1 MEIPHIPVLRN
12 EVVDIFK
19 DLQGFLIDCTLGFAG
34 HSSAILSANKNI
46 QIFACDKDDEALNFS
61 KKRVETFKNRIKIFK
76 SGFSNFLPFLET
88 NEILNLS
95 NIVGILADIGVS
107 SLQIDNND
115 RGFSLKSDALDMR
128 MDKNAS
134 LDAKFVVNHY
144 SKSDLE
150 RIFYEFAEL
159 TNAKQIAAKIANYR
173 AEKEI
178 TSAKELATIIGTS
191 NFKNRSISTATLA
204 FQAIRIEVNKELDEL
219 NKLLDSIENSA
230 IQNAK
235 IAIITFHSLEDKIVK
250 NRFKKWAQSCICPPF
265 FERCECGNNHAIGK
279 ILTKKPITASADELK
294 QNSRAKSAKLRVFE
308 IKR

>member
-34 HSSAILSANKNI
+34 HSSAILSTNKNI
-46 QIFACDKDDEALNFS
+46 QIFACDKDDEALGFS
-61 KKRVETFKNRIKIFK
+61 KKRIETFKNRIKIFK

-95 NIVGILADIGVS
+95 NVVGILADIGIS

-144 SKSDLE
+144 SRSDLE

-159 TNAKQIAAKIANYR
+159 TNAKQIATKIANYR
-173 AEKEI
+173 ADKEI

>member
-144 SKSDLE
+144 SRSDLE

-173 AEKEI
+173 ANKEI

>member
-19 DLQGFLIDCTLGFAG
+19 DLQGLLIDCTLGFAG
-34 HSSAILSANKNI
+34 HSSAILSANENI
-46 QIFACDKDDEALNFS
+46 RIFACDKDNEALDFS

-88 NEILNLS
+88 NENLNLS
-95 NIVGILADIGVS
+95 NVVGILADIGVS

-173 AEKEI
+173 ADKEI
-178 TSAKELATIIGTS
+178 TSAKELAKIIGTS

>member
-46 QIFACDKDDEALNFS
+46 QIFACDKDDEALDFS

-88 NEILNLS
+88 NENLNLS

-134 LDAKFVVNHY
+134 MDAKYVVNHY

-159 TNAKQIAAKIANYR
+159 TNAKQIAAKIVNYR

-250 NRFKKWAQSCICPPF
+250 NRFKKWAQSCICPSF

>member
-46 QIFACDKDDEALNFS
+46 QIFACDKDNEALDFS
-61 KKRVETFKNRIKIFK
+61 KKRVEIFKNRIKIFK

-88 NEILNLS
+88 NENLNLS
-95 NIVGILADIGVS
+95 NVVGILADIGVS

-144 SKSDLE
+144 SRSDLE

-219 NKLLDSIENSA
+219 NKLLDSIKNSA

-250 NRFKKWAQSCICPPF
+250 NRFKKWAQNCICPPF

-279 ILTKKPITASADELK
+279 ILTKKPITASTDELK

>member
-88 NEILNLS
+88 NENFNLS
-95 NIVGILADIGVS
+95 NVVGILADIGVS

-159 TNAKQIAAKIANYR
+159 TNAKQIAAKIVNYR

>member
-19 DLQGFLIDCTLGFAG
+19 DLQGLLIDCTLGFAG
-34 HSSAILSANKNI
+34 HSSAILSANENI
-46 QIFACDKDDEALNFS
+46 QIFACDKDDEALDFS
-61 KKRVETFKNRIKIFK
+61 KKRVEIFKNRIKIFK

-88 NEILNLS
+88 NENLNLS
-95 NIVGILADIGVS
+95 NVVGILADIGVS

-134 LDAKFVVNHY
+134 LDAKFIVNHY

-159 TNAKQIAAKIANYR
+159 TNAKQIAAKIVNYR

-178 TSAKELATIIGTS
+178 TSAKELAKIIGTS

-235 IAIITFHSLEDKIVK
+235 IAIITFH
-250 NRFKKWAQSCICPPF
+250 
-265 FERCECGNNHAIGK
+265 
-279 ILTKKPITASADELK
+279 
-294 QNSRAKSAKLRVFE
+294 
-308 IKR
+308 

>member
-46 QIFACDKDDEALNFS
+46 QIFACDKDDEALDFS
-61 KKRVETFKNRIKIFK
+61 KKRVEIFKNRIKIFK

-88 NEILNLS
+88 NENLNLS

-144 SKSDLE
+144 SRSDLE

-159 TNAKQIAAKIANYR
+159 TNAKQIAAKIVNYR

-178 TSAKELATIIGTS
+178 TSAKELAKIIGTS